1 MEEVIGRSKVKDF
14 SLLPCILSDQT
25 DVPRAITYRIQKAK
39 KQHYKTILAVEPSR
53 QTEQGK
59 TTDNMEKKFGRGDE
73 GKWSLMEGH
82 YTDGSG

>member
-1 MEEVIGRSKVKDF
+1 MGL
-14 SLLPCILSDQT
+14 SLGLLSSYVET
-25 DVPRAITYRIQKAK
+25 LNIEI
-39 KQHYKTILAVEPSR
+39 ILAVEPPR

-59 TTDNMEKKFGRGDE
+59 ITDNMEKKFGRGDE